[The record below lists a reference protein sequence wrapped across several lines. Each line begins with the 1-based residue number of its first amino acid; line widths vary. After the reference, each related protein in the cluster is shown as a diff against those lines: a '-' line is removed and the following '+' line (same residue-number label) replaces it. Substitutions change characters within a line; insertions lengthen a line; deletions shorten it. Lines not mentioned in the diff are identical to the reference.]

1 LQKRKLQKTNASLVA
16 ALSWLII
23 STILLILPGAAFPKE
38 DWLDRI
44 WFDKWVHVVM
54 FFIMVTLW
62 CMAFRKYNAANS
74 YLKKTFVIVMLLCF
88 VYGIIMEFI
97 QGSFIEYRSFD
108 AGDIAADAVGC
119 VAGWWYSLG
128 RYIKK

>member
-54 FFIMVTLW
+54 FFIMVILW

-119 VAGWWYSLG
+119 VAGWWYSSG

>member
-1 LQKRKLQKTNASLVA
+1 MQKTNAPLVA

-44 WFDKWVHVVM
+44 WFDKWVHVAM

-62 CMAFRKYNAANS
+62 CMAFRKYDAPNS
-74 YLKKTFVIVMLLCF
+74 YLKKTFVIVMSLCF
-88 VYGIIMEFI
+88 FYGIVMEYI
-97 QGSFIEYRSFD
+97 QGSFISHRSFD
-108 AGDIAADAVGC
+108 VGDIAADAVGC
-119 VAGWWYSLG
+119 VAGWWYSSG

>member
-119 VAGWWYSLG
+119 VAGWWYSSG